1 MTVQWFP
8 GHMAKAR
15 RQIQEKLQLV
25 DIVYELL
32 DARIPYSS
40 SNPMMNEIIKHKP
53 KLIILN
59 KADIADPNVTQQ
71 WLNYFKQKGQPV
83 ITIDAL
89 HQNAIKQVPDNC
101 TSQSS
106 CEIRVLCQ
114 RSSL

>member
-59 KADIADPNVTQQ
+59 KADMQILMSHN
-71 WLNYFKQKGQPV
+71 NG
-83 ITIDAL
+83 
-89 HQNAIKQVPDNC
+89 
-101 TSQSS
+101 
-106 CEIRVLCQ
+106 
-114 RSSL
+114 

>member
-40 SNPMMNEIIKHKP
+40 SESNDE
-53 KLIILN
+53 
-59 KADIADPNVTQQ
+59 
-71 WLNYFKQKGQPV
+71 
-83 ITIDAL
+83 
-89 HQNAIKQVPDNC
+89 
-101 TSQSS
+101 
-106 CEIRVLCQ
+106 
-114 RSSL
+114 